1 MQSYQ
6 TQQPIQSARGARLEA
21 LGEKSPP
28 TGVGIYQSF
37 KKVITGGMG
46 TERKSV
52 MTKIN
57 MNKTIQYEVEE
68 NPFEEEPDVKKSGEA
83 GS

>member
-1 MQSYQ
+1 
-6 TQQPIQSARGARLEA
+6 
-21 LGEKSPP
+21 
-28 TGVGIYQSF
+28 
-37 KKVITGGMG
+37 VIAGGMG
-46 TERKSV
+46 TEKKSV

-68 NPFEEEPDVKKSGEA
+68 NPFEEDSEVKKSGEA